1 MAPKGK
7 GKERRRLVML
17 SVQVHHLRVKRT
29 LKGLVK
35 GLEMRKDCSSEEER
49 KARLLIS

>member
-1 MAPKGK
+1 
-7 GKERRRLVML
+7 ML
-17 SVQVHHLRVKRT
+17 SVQVHDQVRVQRMF
-29 LKGLVK
+29 KGLVK